1 MNILH
6 ICICGPFTDGYE
18 YQDNILPRKHKEAG
32 YSVKIITTTNTFS
45 SDKKISQSAS
55 GEYVTKSGIPYL
67 RLGWKKTRMLKYI
80 KYVSGLYQAICDN
93 SPDIIFVHGVQ
104 FISLRDVYKYV
115 KKHQNVKLYID
126 NHADYY
132 NSPVKKLHTKILTYW
147 IWGHYARAII
157 RYTEKFWGVTPWRCQ
172 YLHQIFGIPKD
183 KIDLLVMGGDDDKID
198 FKNQFQIRED
208 IRIKHNINNND
219 FLIVTGGKIDR
230 AKNIHFLMQA
240 VSDLN
245 NQNIKLIVFGQPNDE
260 MKPIIQELCKNDS
273 IRFIGWIQADKA
285 YDYFLA
291 SDLGF
296 FPGTHSVLWEQ
307 ACACGLP
314 CVFKNWEG
322 MHHVDVG
329 GNCEFLKND
338 SAEEIKEMILNIVN
352 DIDKYEAMKK
362 VAVEKGIKTFSY
374 KEIAKRAIGLE

>member
-1 MNILH
+1 M
-6 ICICGPFTDGYE
+6 
-18 YQDNILPRKHKEAG
+18 
-32 YSVKIITTTNTFS
+32 
-45 SDKKISQSAS
+45 
-55 GEYVTKSGIPYL
+55 
-67 RLGWKKTRMLKYI
+67 
-80 KYVSGLYQAICDN
+80 
-93 SPDIIFVHGVQ
+93 
-104 FISLRDVYKYV
+104 
-115 KKHQNVKLYID
+115 
-126 NHADYY
+126 
-132 NSPVKKLHTKILTYW
+132 
-147 IWGHYARAII
+147 
-157 RYTEKFWGVTPWRCQ
+157 
-172 YLHQIFGIPKD
+172 
-183 KIDLLVMGGDDDKID
+183 
-198 FKNQFQIRED
+198 
-208 IRIKHNINNND
+208 
-219 FLIVTGGKIDR
+219 KIDR
-230 AKNIHFLMQA
+230 AKNIHFLMRA